1 MFPWQ
6 LQHRIV
12 FNVYLVYLLQWEIFD
27 KPRHIQYGFNLYLML
42 K

>member
-12 FNVYLVYLLQWEIFD
+12 FNEYLVYCEIFD
-27 KPRHIQYGFNLYLML
+27 KLRHIQYGFNLYLML